1 MEFQQIFL
9 MTYQSFTTPEKLL
22 QKLMQR
28 YQPPES
34 AQKRFSEQVNVLKKW
49 LGRNSKSDGNLI
61 EKGNHWSDLNEQH
74 IETFKSFMEKNI
86 KATSEKLYTLLSRKI
101 KVNHLL
107 ISDIDLLIRDNKMR
121 KSSWYSRILLLNQ
134 R

>member
-34 AQKRFSEQVNVLKKW
+34 AQKRFSEQEIKLMQTTIQPRIVNVLKKW
-49 LGRNSKSDGNLI
+49 LGKF
-61 EKGNHWSDLNEQH
+61 H
-74 IETFKSFMEKNI
+74 I
-86 KATSEKLYTLLSRKI
+86 AKLS
-101 KVNHLL
+101 N
-107 ISDIDLLIRDNKMR
+107 
-121 KSSWYSRILLLNQ
+121 
-134 R
+134 